1 MKKTV
6 LAAALMAG
14 MAVPAGAQELRVGLM
29 STLTGPQAVTGQHLR
44 DGFMLGVE
52 HAGGKLGGLET
63 KVTIVDDQLKP
74 DVAVQEVEGLLKRDN
89 VNIVA
94 GVVYSNS

>member
-52 HAGGKLGGLET
+52 HAGGKLGGWRPRSPSSMT
-63 KVTIVDDQLKP
+63 SSSPTWRCRRSR
-74 DVAVQEVEGLLKRDN
+74 A
-89 VNIVA
+89 
-94 GVVYSNS
+94 S